1 MKFMHN
7 IYKLNKIID
16 TLPPGIFDEWGPHFE
31 LIDLT
36 VGQVLHEPGRMVSHL
51 HFPLTAIV
59 SWVRVLENGDST
71 QVAMTGKEGVV
82 GIYLLMGAT
91 HTHNR
96 AVVQKA
102 GAAIRLKLSVVL
114 GSFNQGNSLQLLFLK
129 YTQTLFTQIAQVS
142 VCHRHHTLEQQL
154 CRMLLLILERQ
165 DAHDIAMTHELMA
178 SQLGVRREGV
188 THAAKRLMNDNILS
202 YSRGHITVLDRAALE
217 KRACECYGVIRD
229 EERRHL
235 APL

>member
-1 MKFMHN
+1 M
-7 IYKLNKIID
+7 
-16 TLPPGIFDEWGPHFE
+16 
-31 LIDLT
+31 
-36 VGQVLHEPGRMVSHL
+36 
-51 HFPLTAIV
+51 
-59 SWVRVLENGDST
+59 
-71 QVAMTGKEGVV
+71 
-82 GIYLLMGAT
+82 
-91 HTHNR
+91 
-96 AVVQKA
+96 VQKA

-114 GSFNQGNSLQLLFLK
+114 GSFNQGNPLQLLFLK